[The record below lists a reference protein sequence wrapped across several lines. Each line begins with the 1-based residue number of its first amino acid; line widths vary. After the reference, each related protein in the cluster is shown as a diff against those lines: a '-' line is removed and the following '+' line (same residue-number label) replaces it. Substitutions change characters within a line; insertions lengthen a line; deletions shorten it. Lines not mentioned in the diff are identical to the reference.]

1 MNNQKNKKK
10 GLRPVL
16 LLLSLTVVLYSC
28 DSSNVVSDQSEIM
41 NSDEISSQ
49 HTEDGNNTVIFS
61 TSTNYSDHTAVLGYA
76 EYITDPASDEAGG
89 VEWFQKDVGNGQ
101 LAHDYVYQDPRST
114 WNAPEAGL
122 TYGVKEGN
130 QSSDVNLS
138 NQIGWMHDSIKTW
151 DNLACADLT
160 LSENEVSDNT
170 PGLVQNFFLGGGINQ
185 GLIEADLT
193 QIGFLSS
200 AEFPY
205 FAINPNVLGVAFTLF
220 WTDENGLLTDID
232 NNGKVDVAFRELYY
246 NDQYEWADNGLE
258 GPQPIGP
265 RIFDFPT
272 VAIHEAGHGISMA
285 HFGNIG
291 FKKGSLFV
299 APRSIMNAI
308 YGGLLREPVGRDKGS
323 LCSNWAQWPNN

>member
-10 GLRPVL
+10 GLLPVL
-16 LLLSLTVVLYSC
+16 LMMSLTAVLYSC
-28 DSSNVVSDQSEIM
+28 DSSNVVSDESEIM
-41 NSDEISSQ
+41 SSDEISSQ
-49 HTEDGNNTVIFS
+49 HAKKGDNTIALS

-76 EYITDPASDEAGG
+76 EYITDPASNEAGG
-89 VEWFQKDVGNGQ
+89 VVWFQKDVGNGQ
-101 LAHDYVYQDPRST
+101 LDHDFVYQDPRST

-130 QSSDVNLS
+130 QSSDVNLT
-138 NQIGWMHDSIKTW
+138 NQIGWMHDSIMTW

-160 LSENEVSDNT
+160 LSENEVNDNS
-170 PGLVQNFFLGGGINQ
+170 PGVVQNFFSGGGIDIS
-185 GLIEADLT
+185 LIEADLT
-193 QIGFLSS
+193 QVGFLGVSPM
-200 AEFPY
+200 FP
-205 FAINPNVLGVAFTLF
+205 PGSRTLGVAYTLF
-220 WTDENGLLTDID
+220 WVDENGQLTDID
-232 NNGKVDVAFRELYY
+232 NNGKIDIAFRELYY

-258 GPQPIGP
+258 GPQPNGT

-272 VAIHEAGHGISMA
+272 VAIHEAGHGVSMA

-291 FKKGSLFV
+291 VKNGSLFV
-299 APRSIMNAI
+299 SPRSIMNAI